1 MKLFFSGF
9 CLKNEQKLFNDY
21 LIENEFTVSG
31 FSYGA
36 QKAFEY
42 TLKSEKRV
50 DLLQLF
56 SPAFFQNKDKKYK
69 RLQLMFFKKDANE
82 YANNFLKNCGFT
94 KELAKN
100 YFELESY
107 EDLDALLNYTWDKE
121 RLEQLVNRGTKIEV
135 YLGVDDKIID
145 SEETKEF
152 FKEYAE
158 VYYIKEKGH
167 ILQ

>member
-1 MKLFFSGF
+1 MFFNGF
-9 CLKNEQKLFNDY
+9 CLKNEKELFNEY
-21 LIENEFTVSG
+21 LIQNDFTISG

-42 TLKSEKRV
+42 TLNTKKRV

-56 SPAFFQNKDKKYK
+56 SPAFFQDKDKKYK

-82 YANNFLKNCGFT
+82 YANNFLKNCGFS
-94 KELAKN
+94 KKVAEQ
-100 YFELESY
+100 YFELEAY
-107 EDLDALLNYTWDKE
+107 EELEALLNYIWDKKK
-121 RLEQLVNRGTKIEV
+121 LEILINRGTKIEV
-135 YLGVDDKIID
+135 YLGKKDKIID
-145 SEETKEF
+145 SEIAKEF
-152 FKEYAE
+152 FKDYAE